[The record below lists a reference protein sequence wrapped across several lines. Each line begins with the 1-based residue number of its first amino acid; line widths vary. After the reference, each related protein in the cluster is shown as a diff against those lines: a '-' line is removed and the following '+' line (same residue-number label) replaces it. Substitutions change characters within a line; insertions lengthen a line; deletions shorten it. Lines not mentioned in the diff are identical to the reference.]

1 MQVLRAA
8 SAVTLMLAISMEEM
22 YCSEQARIMPAVLS
36 RGKLE
41 GSWGSKVM
49 PPATKAGL

>member
-1 MQVLRAA
+1 M
-8 SAVTLMLAISMEEM
+8 
-22 YCSEQARIMPAVLS
+22 MPAVFS